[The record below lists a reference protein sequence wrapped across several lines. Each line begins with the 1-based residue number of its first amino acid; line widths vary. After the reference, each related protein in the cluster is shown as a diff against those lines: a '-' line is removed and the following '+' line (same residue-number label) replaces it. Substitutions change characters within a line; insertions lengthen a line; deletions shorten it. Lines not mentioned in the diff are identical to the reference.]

1 MKTKEIQER
10 LTANMQAW
18 QKIEDAAIKNTAE
31 VISKTDNAVI
41 KLVMEIIQNDSRT
54 HRKVQ
59 EFIESTFTERAV
71 NLSTDDLASVWGLI
85 EKHNDTEK
93 KMLGNVNEAL
103 GLLKGKKMIVQ
114 EYFLNYLKKDEQK
127 HNDLL
132 AALEKVKA
140 GIYPYA

>member
-1 MKTKEIQER
+1 MKTKEIQEK
-10 LTANMQAW
+10 LTAHMQTW
-18 QKIEDAAIKNTAE
+18 QKIEDAAINNTAE
-31 VISKTDNAVI
+31 VISKTDNPVI
-41 KLVMEIIQNDSRT
+41 KLVMEIIQSDSRT

-59 EFIESTFTERAV
+59 EFVESTFTEQAV
-71 NLSTDDLASVWGLI
+71 NLSTEDLATVWEVI

-103 GLLKGKKMIVQ
+103 ESLKGKKMIVQ
-114 EYFLNYLKKDEQK
+114 EYFLNYLKQDEQK

-132 AALEKVKA
+132 AALEKVKG